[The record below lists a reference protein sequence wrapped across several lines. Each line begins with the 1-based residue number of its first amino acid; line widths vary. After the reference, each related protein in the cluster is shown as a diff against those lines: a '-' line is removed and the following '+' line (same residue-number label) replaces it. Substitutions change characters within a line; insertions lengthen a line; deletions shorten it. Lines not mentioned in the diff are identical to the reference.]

1 MLKNQ
6 RLKGKERF
14 SQIFE
19 GSRGWANSR
28 LVLKALPNSS
38 PETRFGFVTSRK
50 VGGAVL
56 RNTLRRRLREIVR
69 ATPVKPGWDVVII
82 VRSGKTE
89 PDFYELRDALHNLLR
104 RAGLLEPTSRDSKSE
119 EN

>member
-1 MLKNQ
+1 MRKDQ

-14 SQIFE
+14 SEIFDR
-19 GSRGWANSR
+19 SRGWANSR

-38 PETRFGFVTSRK
+38 AETRFGLVTSRK

-69 ATPVKPGWDVVII
+69 ATAVKPGWDVVVI

-89 PDFYELRDALHNLLR
+89 PSFQELQDALHNLLR
-104 RAGLLEPTSRDSKSE
+104 KAGLLESKSQGSKV
-119 EN
+119 

>member
-1 MLKNQ
+1 MRKDQ

-38 PETRFGFVTSRK
+38 AETRFGLVTSRK

-69 ATPVKPGWDVVII
+69 VTPVKSGWDVVII

-89 PDFYELRDALHNLLR
+89 PSFQELQDALHNLLR
-104 RAGLLEPTSRDSKSE
+104 RAGLLEPL
-119 EN
+119 NPGL